1 MLLIY
6 FLYYKFQF
14 DWVKSNLL
22 LTSADNPFRELL
34 NRVLT
39 ILTQPIN
46 IAGAELNLW
55 KIGYLVIALILIII
69 LSRAVRNIL
78 RNRLLIRMG
87 LDAGNREAISTVLS
101 YTVGTL
107 IFILT
112 LQSIG
117 FNMASLAVIVGGLGV
132 GIGLGLQNLTRNF
145 ASGLTL
151 LLERQIKVGDFI
163 EFDGLTGYVKAVSL
177 RTTII
182 RTREGGDIIV
192 PNENLIESR
201 VLSWSYDGFLVG
213 RIHLAVGVAY
223 GSDPVLVTE
232 TLLQAAY
239 MEPAVLQDPAPL
251 VNFKGFGD
259 NALDFELRVW
269 VEPVDKEPDIR
280 SSLNY
285 LIEYLFRLQNIQ
297 IPFPQRD
304 LWLRNPEVLSTPRR
318 RSKLENTPISSPEV
332 SPWMPS
338 QKPLVIRDL
347 LRQVKY
353 FQNFTELELRQL
365 IEIGYR
371 QKLRA
376 SSILFREGQPGDAF
390 YIVLSGSVEVFAEKV
405 DKHLATLSS
414 GQFFGELALMLGIP
428 RTASVRALEE
438 TVLFAI
444 NHKGFSRLL
453 QQHPE
458 LAEEIIHELGKHQ
471 EELAERQ
478 KQLKAMGLINRS
490 EDDKNPVIW
499 MRKRLQNLFGLSSK
513 DY

>member
-1 MLLIY
+1 MVI
-6 FLYYKFQF
+6 FLQIISNQF
-14 DWVKSNLL
+14 FDV
-22 LTSADNPFRELL
+22 FRKTIDIAGTK
-34 NRVLT
+34 LT
-39 ILTQPIN
+39 ILD
-46 IAGAELNLW
+46 
-55 KIGYLVIALILIII
+55 IGYLLLASVIII
-69 LSRAVRNIL
+69 VLSGAFRNIL
-78 RNRLLIRMG
+78 RNRLLVQLSI
-87 LDAGNREAISTVLS
+87 DAGNREAISTILS
-101 YTVGTL
+101 YTIGTL
-107 IFILT
+107 GFIII
-112 LQSIG
+112 LQSTG
-117 FNMASLAVIVGGLGV
+117 FNLASLAVIVGGLGV

-163 EFDGLTGYVKAVSL
+163 EFDGLTGYVKAISL

-201 VLSWSYDGFLVG
+201 VLSWTYDGFLVG
-213 RIHLAVGVAY
+213 RIHLPVGVAY

-239 MEPAVLQDPAPL
+239 MEPLVLQDPAPL
-251 VNFKGFGD
+251 VNFRGFGD
-259 NALDFELRVW
+259 NSLDFELRVW
-269 VEPVDKEPDIR
+269 IEPIDKEPDIR

-285 LIEYLFRLQNIQ
+285 LIEYLFRQQDIQ

-304 LWLRNPEVLSTPRR
+304 LWLRNPEVLYHSRR
-318 RSKLENTPISSPEV
+318 PISQEKKAQNFADIAPENL
-332 SPWMPS
+332 PP
-338 QKPLVIRDL
+338 KPLNIKDL
-347 LRQVKY
+347 LRKVEY
-353 FQNFTELELRQL
+353 FKNFTELELRQL

-371 QKLRA
+371 QKLRPA
-376 SSILFREGQPGDAF
+376 TFLFHEGQPGDAF

-405 DKHLATLSS
+405 NKHLATLSA

-438 TVLFAI
+438 TLLFAI

-478 KQLKAMGLINRS
+478 KQLREMGLVDRF
-490 EDDKNPVIW
+490 EDDKSPVVW
-499 MRKRLQNLFGLSSK
+499 MRNRLKNLFGLSS
-513 DY
+513 

>member
-1 MLLIY
+1 FNNIKNIFLSTLIDVKIQQFLNSFVQVLNEPIITVAKTELSLL
-6 FLYYKFQF
+6 
-14 DWVKSNLL
+14 
-22 LTSADNPFRELL
+22 
-34 NRVLT
+34 
-39 ILTQPIN
+39 
-46 IAGAELNLW
+46 
-55 KIGYLVIALILIII
+55 KIGYLIVAVILVVI
-69 LSRAVRNIL
+69 LSRALRNGL
-78 RNRLLIRMG
+78 RNRLLMRMG
-87 LDAGNREAISTVLS
+87 IDAGNREVISTVFS

-107 IFILT
+107 TIILV

-117 FNMASLAVIVGGLGV
+117 INMTSLAVVAGGLGV

-213 RIHLAVGVAY
+213 RIHLPVGVAY

-232 TLLQAAY
+232 TLLQVAY
-239 MEPAVLQDPAPL
+239 MEPAVLPDPAPL

-259 NALDFELRVW
+259 NSLDFELRVW
-269 VEPVDKEPDIR
+269 IEPVDKEPDIR

-318 RSKLENTPISSPEV
+318 QIKLENKAANTTEV
-332 SPWMPS
+332 PPWILS
-338 QKPLVIRDL
+338 AKPLIIKDL
-347 LRQVKY
+347 LRKVKY

-371 QKLRA
+371 QKLRPE
-376 SSILFREGQPGDAF
+376 SILFREGQPGDAF
-390 YIVLSGSVEVFAEKV
+390 YIILSGSVEVFAEKV

-428 RTASVRALEE
+428 RTASVRALED

-458 LAEEIIHELGKHQ
+458 LAEEIIQELGKHQ

-478 KQLKAMGLINRS
+478 KQLKEMGLIDRA

-499 MRKRLQNLFGLSSK
+499 MRKRLKNLFGLSSK
-513 DY
+513 NY